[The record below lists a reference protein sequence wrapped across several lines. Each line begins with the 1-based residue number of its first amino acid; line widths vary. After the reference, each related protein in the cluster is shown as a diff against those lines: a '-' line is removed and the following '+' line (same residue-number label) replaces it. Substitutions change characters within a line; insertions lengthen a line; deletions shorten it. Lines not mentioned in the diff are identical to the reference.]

1 MVKEQLVFISTIHR
15 MAERIITAAVD
26 MSDKYDVI
34 LVNLGQASKN
44 TDYAAKDRYQAY
56 IENHQNRFLRIFDAP
71 KLRSKRDIGT
81 PGYRKGLDKLYD
93 SIDWEA
99 VACVVMDDSRNKNA
113 ESSVYQRCQGLGVPV
128 IANAHGNMNFKSRKK
143 WYGRGQNRFF
153 DRMFVFG
160 SDDRDD
166 LIAEG
171 CEDFFLL
178 GGIPSN
184 DALRDVPRKSDYILV
199 ITNFLFKNQLPQDKF
214 ECGRNRAFD
223 REALEGMRLLELQ
236 KKLNKPVV
244 FKLKHRLGADLEAE
258 MKALNRAVPEGLV
271 HSVILD
277 HPDENQMLSSA
288 TCILTYGSTVAFK
301 PIQMSVPTVIFEE
314 LGYVGNFRDYP
325 GVVSLGDDYSEW
337 LTPLDPNARR
347 EFLEPAIEGG
357 STFTSTQAFIR
368 GIEETISEL
377 R

>member
-1 MVKEQLVFISTIHR
+1 VGKEQLVFISTIHR
-15 MAERIITAAVD
+15 MAERMITAAVD
-26 MSDKYDVI
+26 MSDKYDI
-34 LVNLGQASKN
+34 TLVNLGQASKH
-44 TDYAAKDRYQAY
+44 TDYAAKDRYQIY
-56 IENHQNRFLRIFDAP
+56 IEENQKRFMKILDSP

-81 PGYRKGLDKLYD
+81 PGYRKGLNKLYD
-93 SIDWEA
+93 TIDWES

-113 ESSVYQRCQGLGVPV
+113 EAAVYQRCNDLGVPV

-143 WYGRGQNRFF
+143 WYGHGQKGFF

-166 LIAEG
+166 LITEG

-184 DALRDVPRKSDYILV
+184 DALSDVRRKSDYILV
-199 ITNFLFKNQLPQDKF
+199 ITNFLLKHQLPQDKF
-214 ECGRNRAFD
+214 ECGRNSVYD
-223 REALEGMRLLELQ
+223 KEALEAMRLLELQ

-244 FKLKHRLGADLEAE
+244 FKVKHRIDTDLVAEIRALEA
-258 MKALNRAVPEGLV
+258 ALPKGLMYT
-271 HSVILD
+271 IIPD
-277 HPDENQMLSSA
+277 HPDENQMLGSA
-288 TCILTYGSTVAFK
+288 SCVLTYGSTVAFK

-337 LTPLDPNARR
+337 LNPLDPAARR